1 VYQIHPDNAGGLYY
15 EKEQKEDGSIEHR
28 HYVGGSILITS
39 VGSAPS
45 TITATKYWH
54 KDHLGS
60 NVAITNAAGVVIERM
75 AYDPF
80 GKRRTTG
87 GAYDQNGTLRG
98 ANTDRGFTGH
108 EHLDDLGFIHMNGR
122 IFDPTLGRFLS
133 ADPYIQYADNLQSY
147 NRYSYLMNNPLNA
160 TDPTGYFKLKKA
172 LKIVAVVAI
181 AAFTYGAVS
190 AAIMNSFSVTLA
202 NAQLASMTTSALAAV
217 TPIAGGS
224 AITVGM
230 VAGAGA
236 AAASGFVSTFVAT
249 GGDFNASLRAGLAG
263 AVTGGVAGAFGSQY
277 SLARVGSEALA
288 GGVASSIM
296 GGGFQDGFKR
306 AMGMSLLTYG
316 NYLMRQDT
324 KANSML
330 AVDKATGEYVNVGGD
345 SVGFLGDGE
354 KFAGARREWDS
365 LLNSWKPCDAPMG
378 GCQGIPRIGDVRARF
393 GPINYSS
400 GSVFDRINEAFS
412 GPHDFFRKLTGAYDQ
427 YGNSVTATST
437 FGRIMDNYVMN
448 FGNLIPAAPSA
459 VGGFVHYYSPT
470 LIHLHGA
477 R

>member
-60 NVAITNAAGVVIERM
+60 NVAITDAAGVVIERM

-172 LKIVAVVAI
+172 LRMVVAI
-181 AAFTYGAVS
+181 VVAYYTGYYPF
-190 AAIMNSFSVTLA
+190 
-202 NAQLASMTTSALAAV
+202 
-217 TPIAGGS
+217 AGGFG
-224 AITVGM
+224 VF
-230 VAGAGA
+230 GAT
-236 AAASGFVSTFVAT
+236 ST
-249 GGDFNASLRAGLAG
+249 GLAG
-263 AVTGGVAGAFGSQY
+263 GLAAFGNAVISGAAL
-277 SLARVGSEALA
+277 SGISAGSWKAAGQGALSGALFWGAGSIGEAKSFAEGGWQMIALHAAAGCVSAEASGGDCGRAALSAGFAQFA
-288 GGVASSIM
+288 GGNMPSWGS
-296 GGGFQDGFKR
+296 DGFVAQIKYI
-306 AMGMSLLTYG
+306 SL
-316 NYLMRQDT
+316 
-324 KANSML
+324 
-330 AVDKATGEYVNVGGD
+330 
-345 SVGFLGDGE
+345 
-354 KFAGARREWDS
+354 
-365 LLNSWKPCDAPMG
+365 
-378 GCQGIPRIGDVRARF
+378 I
-393 GPINYSS
+393 
-400 GSVFDRINEAFS
+400 
-412 GPHDFFRKLTGAYDQ
+412 
-427 YGNSVTATST
+427 
-437 FGRIMDNYVMN
+437 
-448 FGNLIPAAPSA
+448 
-459 VGGFVHYYSPT
+459 
-470 LIHLHGA
+470 
-477 R
+477 